1 MAPVSFT
8 EEKEREILFN
18 CFHLVGVPESRRP
31 FLDVLLEAS
40 ASGTVL
46 TDKDIREE
54 VDTFMFEVTFPI
66 QLKRWIVDSLEI
78 FAHRP
83 SSSLKTGY

>member
-66 QLKRWIVDSLEI
+66 QLKR
-78 FAHRP
+78 
-83 SSSLKTGY
+83 